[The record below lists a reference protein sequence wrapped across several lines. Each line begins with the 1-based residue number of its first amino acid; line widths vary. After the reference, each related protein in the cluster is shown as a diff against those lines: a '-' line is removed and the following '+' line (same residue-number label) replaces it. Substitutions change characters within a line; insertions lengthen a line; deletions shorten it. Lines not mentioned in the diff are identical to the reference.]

1 MKANTNHKLKTNDI
15 IDNIEKNELY
25 SKILYSSETVDKVNE
40 LVGKLN
46 ELVGAIDTKGI
57 KMLDENGNP
66 IKPPYITFSIAEPE
80 WDQKASMFARVW
92 DRTTSNAR
100 IIQKADQ
107 ITAAIGIRKKIHYD
121 GGYLVI
127 WPETPRTQ
135 IQVDGDTRYAY
146 INLAVNHYN
155 LPGV

>member
-1 MKANTNHKLKTNDI
+1 MYKAAEALTRFFSGFGLPAFQEGTI
-15 IDNIEKNELY
+15 P
-25 SKILYSSETVDKVNE
+25 DK
-40 LVGKLN
+40 
-46 ELVGAIDTKGI
+46 
-57 KMLDENGNP
+57 DENGNP

-92 DRTTSNAR
+92 DRTTSNTR
-100 IIQKADQ
+100 IMQKADQ